1 MNKLYSLIMSVKSK
15 QYAATLDPDY
25 KEIRMKV
32 RARRSR
38 QGSQRKSLFRR
49 VQVHME
55 LPKDLGSNRSLFL
68 KKTDENIAGFK
79 EGTPIP
85 NRKKQPFL
93 QGLF

>member
-1 MNKLYSLIMSVKSK
+1 
-15 QYAATLDPDY
+15 
-25 KEIRMKV
+25 MKV